1 MDKFKNRK
9 NSLPQGI
16 IRRVAVSL
24 DVLAAEAAR
33 TKEDMSMKIRFIVP
47 ALVLAFAVT
56 AYAAPMVETVKTA
69 KGDVLAG
76 EKGMTLYTFKN
87 DKKGVSN
94 CYDKC
99 AVNWPPFFAAA
110 SDKAEGAY
118 SLVKRKDGKMQ
129 WAKDGMPL
137 YYWVKDTKK
146 GDATGDGMN
155 GVWDAAKP

>member
-1 MDKFKNRK
+1 
-9 NSLPQGI
+9 
-16 IRRVAVSL
+16 
-24 DVLAAEAAR
+24 
-33 TKEDMSMKIRFIVP
+33 MSMKIRFIVP
-47 ALVLAFAVT
+47 ALVLAFAGT
-56 AYAAPMVETVKTA
+56 AYAAPAVETVKTD
-69 KGDVLAG
+69 KGNVLAG

-99 AVNWPPFFAAA
+99 AVNWPPFFAATGA
-110 SDKAEGAY
+110 KAEGAY
-118 SLVKRKDGKMQ
+118 TTVTRKDGKMQ

-137 YYWVKDTKK
+137 YYWVKDMKK